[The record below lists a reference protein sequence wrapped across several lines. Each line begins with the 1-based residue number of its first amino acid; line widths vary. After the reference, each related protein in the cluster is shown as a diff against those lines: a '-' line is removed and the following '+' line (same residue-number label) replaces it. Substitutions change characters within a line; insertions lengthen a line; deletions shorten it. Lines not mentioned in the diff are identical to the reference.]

1 MTDLWPHRSKVR
13 FSIFR
18 DITWISAELKEE
30 ISLAEYLQGI
40 VVASRGVPVTLIVSL
55 VAVLGGLVIG
65 LLVAIAKRSKYK
77 ILRGLATVYVDV
89 LRGTPLLVQVLIL
102 AYGVPQLLRSAFEI
116 QFNWEHM
123 IIVGFIACGINS
135 SAYMAEIIRSGLQA
149 IDIGQTEA
157 ARSLGL
163 SGRQTMR
170 YIIVPQAFKII
181 VPALG
186 NEFVT
191 LIKETSILSVAGIVE
206 VTRRGTLWAS
216 SSFLSFQ
223 AYIGVAIV
231 YLIMTLTLSRL
242 VAYIERRLAQ
252 SDRS

>member
-1 MTDLWPHRSKVR
+1 M
-13 FSIFR
+13 
-18 DITWISAELKEE
+18 
-30 ISLAEYLQGI
+30 AEYLQGI
-40 VVASRGVPVTLIVSL
+40 VVASKGVPVTIIISL
-55 VAVLGGLVIG
+55 VAVTGGLIIG
-65 LLVAIAKRSKYK
+65 LFVAIAKRSKFK
-77 ILRGLATVYVDV
+77 ILRALATIYVDV

-102 AYGVPQLLRSAFEI
+102 AYGVPSLLRTTFGL
-116 QFNWEHM
+116 QFNWEQM
-123 IIVGFIACGINS
+123 IIVGFIACGVNS

-149 IDIGQTEA
+149 VDKGQSEA

-163 SGRQTMR
+163 SSGQTMR

-186 NEFVT
+186 NEFIT

-242 VAYIERRLAQ
+242 VTYIERRLSQ

>member
-1 MTDLWPHRSKVR
+1 M
-13 FSIFR
+13 
-18 DITWISAELKEE
+18 
-30 ISLAEYLQGI
+30 AEYLHGI
-40 VVASRGVPVTLIVSL
+40 AVAARGVPVTLLISL
-55 VAVLGGLVIG
+55 VAVTGGLVIG
-65 LLVAIAKRSKYK
+65 LFVAIAKRSKFK
-77 ILRGLATVYVDV
+77 VLRALATIYVDV

-102 AYGVPQLLRSAFEI
+102 AYGVPQLIREI
-116 QFNWEHM
+116 FDVQFNWEHM

-163 SGRQTMR
+163 NSRQTMR

-206 VTRRGTLWAS
+206 ITRRGTLWAS
-216 SSFLSFQ
+216 QSFMSFR

>member
-1 MTDLWPHRSKVR
+1 M
-13 FSIFR
+13 
-18 DITWISAELKEE
+18 
-30 ISLAEYLQGI
+30 AEYLHGI
-40 VVASRGVPVTLIVSL
+40 AVAARGVPVTLLISL
-55 VAVLGGLVIG
+55 VAVTGGLVIG
-65 LLVAIAKRSKYK
+65 LFVAIAKRSKFK
-77 ILRGLATVYVDV
+77 VLRALATIYVDV

-102 AYGVPQLLRSAFEI
+102 AYGVPQLIREI
-116 QFNWEHM
+116 FDVQFNWEHM

-163 SGRQTMR
+163 NSRQTMR

-206 VTRRGTLWAS
+206 ITRRGTLWAS
-216 SSFLSFQ
+216 QSFTSFQ

>member
-1 MTDLWPHRSKVR
+1 M
-13 FSIFR
+13 
-18 DITWISAELKEE
+18 
-30 ISLAEYLQGI
+30 AEYLQGI
-40 VVASRGVPVTLIVSL
+40 VVAAKGAPVTLIISL
-55 VAVLGGLVIG
+55 VAVLVGLIIG
-65 LLVAIAKRSKYK
+65 LFVAMAKRSKHK
-77 ILRGLATVYVDV
+77 ILRGIATAYVDI

-102 AYGVPQLLRSAFEI
+102 AYGVPQIIRAVMGV
-116 QFNWEHM
+116 QFNWDHM
-123 IIVGFIACGINS
+123 ILVGFISCGINS
-135 SAYMAEIIRSGLQA
+135 SAYMAEIIRSGLNA
-149 IDIGQTEA
+149 IDKGQTEA

-163 SGRQTMR
+163 NSKQTMR
-170 YIIVPQAFKII
+170 YVIVPQAFKII

-186 NEFVT
+186 NEFIA

-242 VAYIERRLAQ
+242 VNYIERRLAQ

>member
-1 MTDLWPHRSKVR
+1 MDQYIH
-13 FSIFR
+13 
-18 DITWISAELKEE
+18 
-30 ISLAEYLQGI
+30 GI
-40 VVASRGVPVTLIVSL
+40 AVAARGVPVTLIISL
-55 VAVLGGLVIG
+55 VAVLGGLVLA
-65 LLVAIAKRSKYK
+65 LLVALAKRSKFK
-77 ILRGLATVYVDV
+77 ILRGIATVYVDI

-102 AYGVPQLLRSAFEI
+102 GYGVPQLVRAI
-116 QFNWEHM
+116 TGMQFNWEPL
-123 IIVGFIACGINS
+123 ILVGFIACGVNS

-149 IDIGQTEA
+149 VDIGQTEA

-163 SGRQTMR
+163 NSRQTMR
-170 YIIVPQAFKII
+170 YVIVPQAFKII

-191 LIKETSILSVAGIVE
+191 LIKETSILSMVGIVE

-216 SSFLSFQ
+216 QSFQ
-223 AYIGVAIV
+223 SFPAYIGVAVV

-242 VAYIERRLAQ
+242 VSYMERRMAQ

>member
-1 MTDLWPHRSKVR
+1 M
-13 FSIFR
+13 
-18 DITWISAELKEE
+18 
-30 ISLAEYLQGI
+30 AEYLQGI
-40 VVASRGVPVTLIVSL
+40 AVAARGVPVTLIISL
-55 VAVLGGLVIG
+55 VAVMGGLVIG
-65 LLVAIAKRSKYK
+65 LLVAIAKRSKYRV
-77 ILRGLATVYVDV
+77 LRGLATIYVDV

-102 AYGVPQLLRSAFEI
+102 AYGVPQIIRSI
-116 QFNWEHM
+116 TDVQFNWEHM

-149 IDIGQTEA
+149 VDIGQTEA

-163 SGRQTMR
+163 SSSQTMR

-223 AYIGVAIV
+223 AYLGVAII

-252 SDRS
+252 SDRG

>member
-1 MTDLWPHRSKVR
+1 MAD
-13 FSIFR
+13 
-18 DITWISAELKEE
+18 
-30 ISLAEYLQGI
+30 YLQGI
-40 VVASRGVPVTLIVSL
+40 AVAARGVPVTLIISL
-55 VAVLGGLVIG
+55 VAVLMGLIIG
-65 LLVAIAKRSKYK
+65 LLIAIAKRSRFKV
-77 ILRGLATVYVDV
+77 LRGLATVYVDV

-102 AYGVPQLLRSAFEI
+102 AYGVPQALNSIFGM

-123 IIVGFIACGINS
+123 ILVGFIACGINS

-149 IDIGQTEA
+149 VDIGQTEA

-163 SGRQTMR
+163 SSKQTMR
-170 YIIVPQAFKII
+170 FVIVPQAFKII
-181 VPALG
+181 IPALG
-186 NEFVT
+186 NEFIT

-216 SSFLSFQ
+216 QSFMSFQ

-242 VAYIERRLAQ
+242 VNYMERRMAQ
-252 SDRS
+252 SDRG

>member
-1 MTDLWPHRSKVR
+1 M
-13 FSIFR
+13 
-18 DITWISAELKEE
+18 
-30 ISLAEYLQGI
+30 AEYLQGI
-40 VVASRGVPVTLIVSL
+40 VVASRGIPVTLIISL
-55 VAVLGGLVIG
+55 VAVTGGMIIG
-65 LLVAIAKRSKYK
+65 LFVAIAKRSKYRA
-77 ILRGLATVYVDV
+77 IATVYVDI

-102 AYGVPQLLRSAFEI
+102 AYGVPQLLKSAFGL

-149 IDIGQTEA
+149 IDKGQTEA

-163 SGRQTMR
+163 SSGQTMR

-206 VTRRGTLWAS
+206 ITRRGTLWAS

-231 YLIMTLTLSRL
+231 YLVMTLTLSRL
-242 VAYIERRLAQ
+242 VAYIERRMAQ
-252 SDRS
+252 SDRKNLSESWMSSGV

>member
-1 MTDLWPHRSKVR
+1 M
-13 FSIFR
+13 
-18 DITWISAELKEE
+18 
-30 ISLAEYLQGI
+30 AEYIQGI
-40 VVASRGVPVTLIVSL
+40 FVAARGVPTTLIISL
-55 VAVLGGLVIG
+55 VAVFLGLVLG
-65 LLVAIAKRSKYK
+65 LLIAIAKMSGSR
-77 ILRGLATVYVDV
+77 ILRAIATVYVDV

-102 AYGVPQLLRSAFEI
+102 AYGIPQLI
-116 QFNWEHM
+116 QANLGIPFHWTHK
-123 IIVGFIACGINS
+123 IVIGFIACGVNS

-149 IDIGQTEA
+149 VDVGQSEA

-163 SGRQTMR
+163 SRRMTMR
-170 YIIVPQAFKII
+170 YVIIPQAFKII
-181 VPALG
+181 VPAMG

-191 LIKETSILSVAGIVE
+191 LIKETSILSVAAIVE

-223 AYIGVAIV
+223 AYIGVAII

>member
-1 MTDLWPHRSKVR
+1 M
-13 FSIFR
+13 
-18 DITWISAELKEE
+18 
-30 ISLAEYLQGI
+30 AEYLHGI
-40 VVASRGVPVTLIVSL
+40 AVAARGVPVTLLISL
-55 VAVLGGLVIG
+55 VAVTGGLVIG
-65 LLVAIAKRSKYK
+65 LFVAIAKRSKFK
-77 ILRGLATVYVDV
+77 VLRALATIYVDV

-102 AYGVPQLLRSAFEI
+102 AYGVPQLIREI
-116 QFNWEHM
+116 FDVQFNWEHM

-163 SGRQTMR
+163 NSRQTMR
-170 YIIVPQAFKII
+170 YII

-206 VTRRGTLWAS
+206 ITRRGTLWAS
-216 SSFLSFQ
+216 QSFMSFQ

>member
-1 MTDLWPHRSKVR
+1 M
-13 FSIFR
+13 
-18 DITWISAELKEE
+18 
-30 ISLAEYLQGI
+30 AEYLQGI
-40 VVASRGVPVTLIVSL
+40 AVAARGVPVTLIISL
-55 VAVLGGLVIG
+55 VAVMGGLVIG
-65 LLVAIAKRSKYK
+65 LLVAIAKRSKYRV
-77 ILRGLATVYVDV
+77 LRGLATIYVDV

-102 AYGVPQLLRSAFEI
+102 AYGVPQIIRSI
-116 QFNWEHM
+116 TDVQFNWEHM

-149 IDIGQTEA
+149 VDIGQTEA

-163 SGRQTMR
+163 SSSQTMR

-252 SDRS
+252 SDRG

>member
-1 MTDLWPHRSKVR
+1 M
-13 FSIFR
+13 
-18 DITWISAELKEE
+18 
-30 ISLAEYLQGI
+30 AEYLQGI
-40 VVASRGVPVTLIVSL
+40 AVAARGVPVTLIISL
-55 VAVLGGLVIG
+55 VAVMGGLVIG
-65 LLVAIAKRSKYK
+65 LLVAIAKRSKYRV
-77 ILRGLATVYVDV
+77 LRGLATIYVDV

-102 AYGVPQLLRSAFEI
+102 AYGVPQIIRSVTDV

-149 IDIGQTEA
+149 VDIGQTEA

-163 SGRQTMR
+163 SSSQTMR

-223 AYIGVAIV
+223 AYLGVAII

-252 SDRS
+252 SDRG

>member
-1 MTDLWPHRSKVR
+1 M
-13 FSIFR
+13 
-18 DITWISAELKEE
+18 
-30 ISLAEYLQGI
+30 AEYLQGI
-40 VVASRGVPVTLIVSL
+40 AVAARGVPVTLIISL
-55 VAVLGGLVIG
+55 VAVMGGLVIG
-65 LLVAIAKRSKYK
+65 LLVAIAKRSKYRV
-77 ILRGLATVYVDV
+77 LRGLATIYVDV

-102 AYGVPQLLRSAFEI
+102 AYGVPQIIRSI
-116 QFNWEHM
+116 TDVQFNWEHM

-149 IDIGQTEA
+149 VDIGQTEA

-163 SGRQTMR
+163 SNGQTMR

-223 AYIGVAIV
+223 AYLGVAII

-252 SDRS
+252 SDRG

>member
-1 MTDLWPHRSKVR
+1 M
-13 FSIFR
+13 
-18 DITWISAELKEE
+18 
-30 ISLAEYLQGI
+30 AEYLQGI
-40 VVASRGVPVTLIVSL
+40 VVAARGVPVTLIISL

-65 LLVAIAKRSKYK
+65 LLVAIAKRSGNKL
-77 ILRGLATVYVDV
+77 LRGIATVYVDV

-102 AYGVPQLLRSAFEI
+102 AYGVPQLLKSSFGL
-116 QFNWEHM
+116 QFNWAHM

-149 IDIGQTEA
+149 IDIGQSEA
-157 ARSLGL
+157 ARSLGM
-163 SGRQTMR
+163 SQGQ
-170 YIIVPQAFKII
+170 II
-181 VPALG
+181 VPAMG

-223 AYIGVAIV
+223 AYIGVAVV
-231 YLIMTLTLSRL
+231 YLILTLTLSRL